1 MPVHSD
7 TNGIGAQMPTEK
19 YGVGSPFQAGGG
31 GGGGGSGGGSGAA
44 TQVLVGGSNTVPKPH
59 SAALLTRGEINVT
72 PATSTNAAAPAIAK
86 RRIMPTIAGLPRV
99 FPDPLLGPEFTPRAS
114 TPFTEL
120 TIRKLYSFHIGRGVN
135 RPRALRV
142 LIDVERL
149 VRWGIT
155 RLMQPTRSFVTGF
168 RDATGSYMLVDSS

>member
-1 MPVHSD
+1 
-7 TNGIGAQMPTEK
+7 
-19 YGVGSPFQAGGG
+19 
-31 GGGGGSGGGSGAA
+31 
-44 TQVLVGGSNTVPKPH
+44 
-59 SAALLTRGEINVT
+59 
-72 PATSTNAAAPAIAK
+72 
-86 RRIMPTIAGLPRV
+86 MPTIAGLPRV

-149 VRWGIT
+149 VRWGYVRVAQIT
-155 RLMQPTRSFVTGF
+155 
-168 RDATGSYMLVDSS
+168 VDQHVCVVFGANHRMRKDSRHDLLSHD

>member
-1 MPVHSD
+1 
-7 TNGIGAQMPTEK
+7 
-19 YGVGSPFQAGGG
+19 G

-59 SAALLTRGEINVT
+59 SAALLTPGQTTVT
-72 PATSTNAAAPAIAK
+72 NATGTNAAAPAIAK
-86 RRIMPTIAGLPRV
+86 RRIMSTIAGLPRV
-99 FPDPLLGPEFTPRAS
+99 FPDPLLGPEFTPRAG
-114 TPFTEL
+114 TTFTEL
-120 TIRKLYSFHIGRGVN
+120 TIRKLYSFHVGRGVN

-155 RLMQPTRSFVTGF
+155 RLMQ
-168 RDATGSYMLVDSS
+168 